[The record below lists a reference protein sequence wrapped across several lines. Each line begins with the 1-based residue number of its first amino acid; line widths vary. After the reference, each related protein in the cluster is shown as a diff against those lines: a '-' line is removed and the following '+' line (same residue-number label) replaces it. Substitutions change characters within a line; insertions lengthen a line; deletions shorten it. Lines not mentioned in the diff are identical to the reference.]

1 MSKYDKLKKLTRKD
15 IGLFTLNN
23 KITIG
28 KVIQVVSPLDFQ
40 MIIGLDNVMFRFH
53 CKLSNTEIISD
64 KKINYI
70 NKFIDMTTDCSCS
83 NNELSET
90 ELQKLVDKNE
100 KLLNV
105 KCGNFD
111 KNGNLLVELYEFNN
125 KKSIQELLTDLK
137 ILKKIDNNKGI
148 FKFNSI

>member
-1 MSKYDKLKKLTRKD
+1 MSKYDKLKKLTINN

-23 KITIG
+23 KTTIG
-28 KVIQVVSPLDFQ
+28 KVIQVNSPEDFQ

-53 CKLSNTEIISD
+53 CRLSKSKIISD

-70 NKFIDMTTDCSCS
+70 NKFI
-83 NNELSET
+83 

-111 KNGNLLVELYEFNN
+111 INGNLLVELYEFNN
-125 KKSIQELLTDLK
+125 KVSVQESLTDLK
-137 ILKKIDNNKGI
+137 ILEKIDDNEGI
-148 FKFNSI
+148 FKFNST

>member
-1 MSKYDKLKKLTRKD
+1 MSKYDKLKKLTINN

-23 KITIG
+23 KTTIG
-28 KVIQVVSPLDFQ
+28 KVIQVNSPEDFQ

-53 CKLSNTEIISD
+53 CRLSKSKIISD

-70 NKFIDMTTDCSCS
+70 NKFIDLVTDCSCS
-83 NNELSET
+83 NNELSDI

-111 KNGNLLVELYEFNN
+111 INGNLLVELYEFNN
-125 KKSIQELLTDLK
+125 KVSVQESLTDLK
-137 ILKKIDNNKGI
+137 ILEKIDDNEGI
-148 FKFNSI
+148 FKFNST